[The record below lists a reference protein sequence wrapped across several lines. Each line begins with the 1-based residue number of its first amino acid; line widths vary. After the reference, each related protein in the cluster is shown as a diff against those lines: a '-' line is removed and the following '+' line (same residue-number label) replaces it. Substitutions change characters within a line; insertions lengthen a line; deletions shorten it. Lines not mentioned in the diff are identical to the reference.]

1 MRSLAASTKSSE
13 PRPLEAEKKSEC
25 AKNGKNAS
33 IEVSPEALGRV
44 LRAHL
49 MPAHPPTQRLGRFRV
64 LILSFL
70 ASGLSQVPDLAV
82 TAPDTVV
89 SAAWRSGPPRPAGS
103 PDDARRNSPDAP
115 APRCAPPGVPALG
128 NKAADS
134 SRSRT
139 PTRSA
144 ARKPQSH
151 ATTDLSAGSSFP

>member
-70 ASGLSQVPDLAV
+70 ARGFRSHRTRSRRPDALTSWFGSFRQPLPQKVRKNAPASG
-82 TAPDTVV
+82 
-89 SAAWRSGPPRPAGS
+89 RGPAG
-103 PDDARRNSPDAP
+103 P
-115 APRCAPPGVPALG
+115 CPGRASLAWQAEACPTLAAQPSG
-128 NKAADS
+128 NGQTS
-134 SRSRT
+134 VMV
-139 PTRSA
+139 
-144 ARKPQSH
+144 
-151 ATTDLSAGSSFP
+151 